1 MRAHTPMAIVV
12 ANQAG
17 GGFEPFRLQQGATVL
32 VEAYLADARRPWSDG
47 AVQIDLGP
55 LGVNCYYSRQ

>member
-1 MRAHTPMAIVV
+1 MSNVTAARQQP
-12 ANQAG
+12 G
-17 GGFEPFRLQQGATVL
+17 GL
-32 VEAYLADARRPWSDG
+32 VELVTEHGEYGISGAYLADARRPWSDG